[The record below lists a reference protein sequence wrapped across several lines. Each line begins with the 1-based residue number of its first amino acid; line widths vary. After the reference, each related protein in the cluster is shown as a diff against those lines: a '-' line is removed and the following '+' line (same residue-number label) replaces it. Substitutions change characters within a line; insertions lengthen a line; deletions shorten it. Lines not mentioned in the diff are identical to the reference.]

1 MEHSVII
8 GGYNVYEKWGL
19 VAKSRLHV
27 AQPEVKTNYIDVPGG
42 DGQLDYSDILTGK
55 VRYGRRTG
63 SWEFWLKP
71 QERWAEVYTDL
82 LMTIHGKTE
91 KLILTDEPDYFY
103 TGRISVNSFKSE
115 EKDSTIVLDYNL
127 EPYKY
132 IATSTKGY
140 DWLWNDLFDNIIYY
154 GTFDVDGTKGR
165 NLINPSKLEVAPTFI
180 CSAQMT
186 VTFDGV
192 DHTLA
197 KGENKS
203 DSILLQPGDNPMV
216 FKGTGR
222 VLVDYS
228 LGKSL

>member
-8 GGYNVYEKWGL
+8 GGHDTYKEWGL
-19 VAKSRLHV
+19 VPKARLHV

-186 VTFDGV
+186 VIFDGV